1 MEKKNMNLIADLAL
15 ENAKMNATDPML
27 GNRAHAI
34 LLHYNQGYSPKQ
46 LADIFFVTE
55 ATIEFWIKRY
65 ETLSIEGLASEPI
78 LDAVESLFRVK
89 TDQIDQPT
97 EIGGK
102 NSQYPLTN

>member
-15 ENAKMNATDPML
+15 ESAKMNATDPML

-55 ATIEFWIKRY
+55 ATIQFWIKRY
-65 ETLSIEGLASEPI
+65 KTLSIEGLVSEPI
-78 LDAVESLFRVK
+78 LDAVESLFRVRS
-89 TDQIDQPT
+89 DQIDQT
-97 EIGGK
+97 SDIGGK
-102 NSQYPLTN
+102 NGQSPMTN